1 MDVFLIMMPFMN
13 LFFLFLL
20 SQVSSPDISSFEYE
34 RAEKGYQQPELY
46 GEPVLYE
53 GEVFFSD
60 LRQLTFGGQNAEAY
74 WSPDG
79 TKLVFQSRR
88 DGANVDSIYLF
99 DLADLSVEKLSSGKG
114 VTTCAWWL
122 SDSRRIIFAS
132 THEEMPG
139 DPPPP
144 DYSKGY
150 VWPVHSSYEIYLMD
164 TETKQL
170 EKLTD
175 SDGYDAEGEGVMW
188 DKKNTMIFTSSRD
201 GDLDLYSMEI
211 DGDRSVKRLTYEPGY
226 DGGSIPGYSGEYIV
240 WRRTSANTEE
250 EIRDFKDLLAD
261 DLVRPSQL
269 DIWIMRADGTHRM
282 QITNN
287 GAANF
292 GPSIA
297 PNDNFIFY
305 VSNVDDP
312 QGRDF
317 DIYMHQLSGFKP
329 KTQKVTFFEGF
340 DGFPIFSPNG
350 KWVVFASNRNGLVEG
365 ETNLFIAEWIG
376 PSAN

>member
-1 MDVFLIMMPFMN
+1 MIMMTFMN
-13 LFFLFLL
+13 LFLLFFYLAFSIDL
-20 SQVSSPDISSFEYE
+20 TQDQL
-34 RAEKGYQQPELY
+34 EKANQGYQQPELY

-53 GEVFFSD
+53 GEVFFEN
-60 LRQLTFGGQNAEAY
+60 LRQLTFGGENAEAY

-79 TKLVFQSRR
+79 KKLVFQSKR
-88 DGANVDSIYLF
+88 DGSKSDSIYM
-99 DLADLSVEKLSSGKG
+99 LSVESMTIEKLSSGKG

-132 THEEMPG
+132 THETMPE

-164 TETKQL
+164 TETKSI
-170 EKLTD
+170 EKLTE
-175 SDGYDAEGEGVMW
+175 SNGYDAEGEGIIW
-188 DKKNTMIFTSSRD
+188 QKNNTMIFTSSRD

-211 DGDRSVKRLTYEPGY
+211 DGDRSVTRLTHEPGY
-226 DGGSIPGYSGEYIV
+226 DGGSIPGYSGEYII

-250 EIRDFKDLLAD
+250 EIKDFKDLLAD

-269 DIWIMRADGTHRM
+269 DIWMMRSDGTHRV
-282 QITNN
+282 QITDN

-292 GPSIA
+292 GPSMA
-297 PNDNFIFY
+297 PNDKFIFY

-317 DIYMHQLSGFKP
+317 DIYMHHFSKP
-329 KTQKVTFFEGF
+329 KGAEDEKITFFEGF
-340 DGFPIFSPNG
+340 DGFPVFSPSG
-350 KWVVFASNRNGLVEG
+350 EYVVFASNRNGLVEG
-365 ETNLFIAEWIG
+365 ETNLFIADWIG
-376 PSAN
+376 PSSN